1 MMIERGVPSG
11 MPHITGSSRLHQ
23 PQQHQPRK
31 QLGLTQAELALAA
44 GVGVRFLVELE
55 NGKPSL
61 RLALVLRVIDA
72 LGGKL
77 DLSGLPGE

>member
-1 MMIERGVPSG
+1 MVIAKGVSSR
-11 MPHITGSSRLHQ
+11 MPHITGSSRLQQ
-23 PQQHQPRK
+23 PQQQQPRK
-31 QLGLTQAELALAA
+31 HLGLTQAELALAA
-44 GVGVRFLVELE
+44 GVGVRFLVGLE